1 MTDLSSLATSRQI
14 TLRTVVRILLERG
27 AVSRAELARL
37 TGLSKQTMSDVF
49 RDLEDGGWVQ
59 MAGRTQGAV
68 GRSAATYEV
77 RAERALVFGADVG
90 RARIQA
96 ALADMRGR
104 IVAELVEPTDVRGGP
119 HVIEQLAHISDELAS
134 RAKLP
139 VDRMLVG
146 CVGIPGAFDLR
157 SRQLFMVPNIAGLEG
172 SFFAEELEALVS
184 FDVAV
189 GNDVNM
195 AAKGELWMGEG
206 KGIDNFVFIALGT
219 GVGMG
224 IINERRVL
232 RGSRGGAGEIAS
244 LPVGASGYDA
254 RTFHSGVLETMIG
267 SAAIRDRYE
276 AAGGQQ
282 GLTVRQIIDRIEGG
296 DRVAGATLDEVARTL
311 AEAILAVSAIIDP
324 ERVVLGGSI
333 GARIELLDRVRHFL
347 PRCMPTPPE
356 CTISRLGSR
365 AALYGAIASSLDLLY
380 DSLFQT
386 AGYDLLPATGKVET
400 VDRTTRPFNDREL

>member
-1 MTDLSSLATSRQI
+1 MTDLSSLATPRQI
-14 TLRTVVRILLERG
+14 TLRTVVRILLDGG

-37 TGLSKQTMSDVF
+37 TGLSKQTMSEVF

-77 RAERALVFGADVG
+77 RADRALVFGADVG
-90 RARIQA
+90 GTKIQA

-104 IVAELVEPTDVRGGP
+104 IVSELVEPTDARGGQ
-119 HVIEQLAHISDELAS
+119 HVIEQLARINGTLAS
-134 RAKLP
+134 RAGLP
-139 VDRMLVG
+139 AGRVLVG
-146 CVGIPGAFDLR
+146 SVGIPGAFDLR
-157 SRQLFMVPNIAGLEG
+157 SKRLFMVPNIAGLEG

-224 IINERRVL
+224 IINERRIL
-232 RGSRGGAGEIAS
+232 RGARGAAGEIAT
-244 LPVGASGYDA
+244 LPVGASGYDT

-276 AAGGQQ
+276 GAGGQP

-296 DRVAGATLDEVARTL
+296 DRIAGATLDEVARTL
-311 AEAILAVSAIIDP
+311 AEAILAVAAIVDP

-333 GARIELLDRVRHFL
+333 GARTELLDRVRHFL
-347 PRCMPTPPE
+347 PLCMPTPPE

-365 AALYGAIASSLDLLY
+365 AALYGTIATSLDLLHE
-380 DSLFQT
+380 SLFQT
-386 AGYDLLPATGKVET
+386 AGYDLLPGVDLVEA
-400 VDRTTRPFNDREL
+400 VE

>member
-14 TLRTVVRILLERG
+14 TLRTVVRILLDRG

-37 TGLSKQTMSDVF
+37 TGLSKQTMSEVF

-68 GRSAATYEV
+68 GRSAAVYEV
-77 RAERALVFGADVG
+77 CADRVLVFGADVG
-90 RARIQA
+90 GTKIHA
-96 ALADMRGR
+96 ALADMRGS
-104 IVAELVEPTDVRGGP
+104 IVSELIEPTDARGGR
-119 HVIEQLAHISDELAS
+119 HVIEQLARISRTLAS
-134 RAKLP
+134 RAGRP
-139 VDRMLVG
+139 AGRVLVG
-146 CVGIPGAFDLR
+146 SVGIPGAFDLR
-157 SRQLFMVPNIAGLEG
+157 SKQLFMVPNIAGLEG
-172 SFFAEELEALVS
+172 SFFAEELEALVT

-206 KGIDNFVFIALGT
+206 KGLDNFVFIALGT

-224 IINERRVL
+224 IINERHIL
-232 RGSRGGAGEIAS
+232 RGARGAAGEIAF

-254 RTFHSGVLETMIG
+254 RAFHSGVLETMIG

-276 AAGGQQ
+276 GAGGQQ

-296 DRVAGATLDEVARTL
+296 DRIAGATLDEVARTL
-311 AEAILAVSAIIDP
+311 AEAILAVSAIVDP

-333 GARIELLDRVRHFL
+333 GARTELLDRVRHFL
-347 PRCMPTPPE
+347 PLCMPTPPD

-365 AALYGAIASSLDLLY
+365 AALFGTIASSLDLLY
-380 DSLFQT
+380 ESLFHT
-386 AGYDLLPATGKVET
+386 AGYDLLPTTGLAEAG
-400 VDRTTRPFNDREL
+400 E

>member
-1 MTDLSSLATSRQI
+1 MADLSSLATSRQI
-14 TLRTVVRILLERG
+14 TLRTVVRILLDRG

-37 TGLSKQTMSDVF
+37 TGLSKQTMSEVF
-49 RDLEDGGWVQ
+49 RHLEDGGWVQ

-68 GRSAATYEV
+68 GRSAAIYEV
-77 RAERALVFGADVG
+77 CADRALVFGADVG
-90 RARIQA
+90 GTKIQA

-104 IVAELVEPTDVRGGP
+104 IVSELVEPTDARGGR
-119 HVIEQLAHISDELAS
+119 HVIEQLARINATLAS
-134 RAKLP
+134 RAGLP
-139 VDRMLVG
+139 ADRVLVG
-146 CVGIPGAFDLR
+146 SVGIPGAFDLR
-157 SRQLFMVPNIAGLEG
+157 SKRLFMVPNIAGLEG
-172 SFFAEELEALVS
+172 SFFAKELEALVT

-224 IINERRVL
+224 IINERRIL
-232 RGSRGGAGEIAS
+232 RGARGAAGEIAT

-276 AAGGQQ
+276 GAGGQP

-296 DRVAGATLDEVARTL
+296 DRIAGATLDEVARTL
-311 AEAILAVSAIIDP
+311 AEAILAVSAIVDP

-333 GARIELLDRVRHFL
+333 GARTELLDRVRHFL
-347 PRCMPTPPE
+347 PLCMPTPPE

-365 AALYGAIASSLDLLY
+365 AALYGTIASSLDLLY
-380 DSLFQT
+380 ENLFQT
-386 AGYDLLPATGKVET
+386 AGYDLLPGTDAAEAGG
-400 VDRTTRPFNDREL
+400 

>member
-14 TLRTVVRILLERG
+14 TLRTVVRILLDRG
-27 AVSRAELARL
+27 AVSRTELAKL
-37 TGLSKQTMSDVF
+37 TGLSKQTMSEVF

-77 RAERALVFGADVG
+77 CADRALVFGADVG
-90 RARIQA
+90 DTKIQA

-104 IVAELVEPTDVRGGP
+104 IVSDLVEPTDARGGQ
-119 HVIEQLAHISDELAS
+119 HVIEQLARINGTLAS
-134 RAKLP
+134 RAGLP
-139 VDRMLVG
+139 VGRVLVG
-146 CVGIPGAFDLR
+146 SVGIPGAFDLR
-157 SRQLFMVPNIAGLEG
+157 SKRLFMVPNIAGLEG
-172 SFFAEELEALVS
+172 SFFAKELEALVT

-189 GNDVNM
+189 DNDVNM

-224 IINERRVL
+224 IINERRIL
-232 RGSRGGAGEIAS
+232 RGARGAAGEVAT

-276 AAGGQQ
+276 GAGGQP

-296 DRVAGATLDEVARTL
+296 DRIAGATLDEVARTL
-311 AEAILAVSAIIDP
+311 AEAILAVSAIVDP

-333 GARIELLDRVRHFL
+333 GARTELLDRVRHFL
-347 PRCMPTPPE
+347 PLCMPTPPE

-365 AALYGAIASSLDLLY
+365 AALCGTIASSLDLLY
-380 DSLFQT
+380 ESLFQT
-386 AGYDLLPATGKVET
+386 AGYDLLPGNDLAEAVE
-400 VDRTTRPFNDREL
+400 

>member
-1 MTDLSSLATSRQI
+1 MTDLSSLATPRQI
-14 TLRTVVRILLERG
+14 TLRTVVRILLDGG

-37 TGLSKQTMSDVF
+37 TGLSKQTMSEVF

-77 RAERALVFGADVG
+77 RADRALVFGADVG
-90 RARIQA
+90 GTKIQA

-104 IVAELVEPTDVRGGP
+104 IVSELVEPTDARGGQ
-119 HVIEQLAHISDELAS
+119 HVIEQLARINGTLAS
-134 RAKLP
+134 RAGLP
-139 VDRMLVG
+139 AGRVLVG
-146 CVGIPGAFDLR
+146 GVGIPGAFDLR
-157 SRQLFMVPNIAGLEG
+157 SKRLFMVPNIAGLEG

-224 IINERRVL
+224 IINERRIL
-232 RGSRGGAGEIAS
+232 RGARGAAGEIAT

-276 AAGGQQ
+276 GAGGQP

-296 DRVAGATLDEVARTL
+296 DRIAGATLDEVARTL
-311 AEAILAVSAIIDP
+311 AEAILAVAAIVDP

-333 GARIELLDRVRHFL
+333 GARTELLDRVRHFL
-347 PRCMPTPPE
+347 PLCMPTPPE

-365 AALYGAIASSLDLLY
+365 AALYGTIATSLDLLHE
-380 DSLFQT
+380 SLFQT
-386 AGYDLLPATGKVET
+386 AGYDLLPGAELVEA
-400 VDRTTRPFNDREL
+400 VE

>member
-14 TLRTVVRILLERG
+14 TLRTVVRILLDRG
-27 AVSRAELARL
+27 AVSRTELARL
-37 TGLSKQTMSDVF
+37 TGLSKQTMSEVF

-68 GRSAATYEV
+68 GRSAATYELC
-77 RAERALVFGADVG
+77 ADRALVFGADVG
-90 RARIQA
+90 GTKIQA

-104 IVAELVEPTDVRGGP
+104 IVSELVEPTDARGGQ
-119 HVIEQLAHISDELAS
+119 HVIEQLARINGTLAS
-134 RAKLP
+134 RAELP
-139 VDRMLVG
+139 AGRVLVG
-146 CVGIPGAFDLR
+146 SVGIPGAFDLR
-157 SRQLFMVPNIAGLEG
+157 SKRLFMVPNIAGLEG
-172 SFFAEELEALVS
+172 SFFVDELEALVT

-224 IINERRVL
+224 IINERRIL
-232 RGSRGGAGEIAS
+232 RGARGAAGEVAT

-254 RTFHSGVLETMIG
+254 RTFHSGVLETLIG

-276 AAGGQQ
+276 GAGGQP

-296 DRVAGATLDEVARTL
+296 DRIAGATLDEVARTL
-311 AEAILAVSAIIDP
+311 AEAILAVSAIVDP

-333 GARIELLDRVRHFL
+333 GARTELLDRVRHFL
-347 PRCMPTPPE
+347 PLCMPTPPE

-365 AALYGAIASSLDLLY
+365 AALYGTIASSLDLLY
-380 DSLFQT
+380 ESLFQT
-386 AGYDLLPATGKVET
+386 AGYDLLPDTDLAEAVG
-400 VDRTTRPFNDREL
+400 

>member
-14 TLRTVVRILLERG
+14 TLRTVVRILLDRG
-27 AVSRAELARL
+27 AVSRTELARL
-37 TGLSKQTMSDVF
+37 TGLSKQTMSEVF

-68 GRSAATYEV
+68 GRSAATYELC
-77 RAERALVFGADVG
+77 ADRALVFGADVG
-90 RARIQA
+90 GTKIQA

-104 IVAELVEPTDVRGGP
+104 IVSELVEPTDARGGQ
-119 HVIEQLAHISDELAS
+119 HVIEQLARINGTLTS
-134 RAKLP
+134 RAELP
-139 VDRMLVG
+139 AGRVLVG
-146 CVGIPGAFDLR
+146 SVGIPGAFDLR
-157 SRQLFMVPNIAGLEG
+157 SKRLFMVPNIAGLEG
-172 SFFAEELEALVS
+172 SFFVDELEALVT

-224 IINERRVL
+224 IINERRIL
-232 RGSRGGAGEIAS
+232 RGARGAAGEVAT

-254 RTFHSGVLETMIG
+254 RTFHSGVLETLIG

-276 AAGGQQ
+276 GAGGQP

-296 DRVAGATLDEVARTL
+296 DRIAGATLDEVARTL
-311 AEAILAVSAIIDP
+311 AEAILAVSAIVDP

-333 GARIELLDRVRHFL
+333 GARTELLDRVRHFL
-347 PRCMPTPPE
+347 PLCMPTPPE

-365 AALYGAIASSLDLLY
+365 AALYGTIASSLDLLY
-380 DSLFQT
+380 ESLFQT
-386 AGYDLLPATGKVET
+386 AGYDLLPDTDLAEAVG
-400 VDRTTRPFNDREL
+400 

>member
-14 TLRTVVRILLERG
+14 TLRTVVRILLDRG

-37 TGLSKQTMSDVF
+37 TGLSKQTMSEVF
-49 RDLEDGGWVQ
+49 RDLEGGGWVQ
-59 MAGRTQGAV
+59 MAGRTQGAI

-77 RAERALVFGADVG
+77 CAARALVFGADVG
-90 RARIQA
+90 GTKIHA

-104 IVAELVEPTDVRGGP
+104 IVSELVEPTDVRGGQ
-119 HVIEQLAHISDELAS
+119 HVIEQLARINGALAS
-134 RAKLP
+134 RAGLP
-139 VDRMLVG
+139 AGRVLVG
-146 CVGIPGAFDLR
+146 SVGIPGAFNLR
-157 SRQLFMVPNIAGLEG
+157 SKRLFMVPNIADLEG
-172 SFFAEELEALVS
+172 SFFAEELEALVT

-224 IINERRVL
+224 IINERRIL
-232 RGSRGGAGEIAS
+232 RGARGAAGEIAT

-254 RTFHSGVLETMIG
+254 RTFHSGALETTIG

-276 AAGGQQ
+276 GAGGQQ

-296 DRVAGATLDEVARTL
+296 DRIAGATLDEVARTL
-311 AEAILAVSAIIDP
+311 AEAILAVSAIVDP

-333 GARIELLDRVRHFL
+333 GARTELLDRVRHFL
-347 PRCMPTPPE
+347 PLCMRTPPE

-365 AALYGAIASSLDLLY
+365 AALYGTIASSLDLLH

-386 AGYDLLPATGKVET
+386 AGYDLLPGTNLTEAVE
-400 VDRTTRPFNDREL
+400 